1 MLTLADLVFFALGA
15 IIGSFLNVCI
25 YRMPREKS
33 IVTPGSSCPHCDTPI
48 RFYENIP
55 LVSYLLLRGRCTS
68 CGGSISARY
77 FGVELLTALLF
88 LILFRALGLSFD
100 LFVFL
105 IFASVL
111 IVLSFIDFEFR
122 IIPDVLSLG
131 GLVAGLVLAF
141 FRGPTVPSQA
151 GSVLVT
157 LMIAGL
163 LLTVAL
169 LFVWRRDFESR
180 LLEYL
185 ASLGGL
191 LVGLTLLPFSG
202 PSFTWWGDALP
213 GILVGQGVLR
223 AIAFAYELVRKQEGM
238 GGGDIKLLA
247 MIGAF
252 CGMKGVIF
260 SLVSGSLLGSLVGIP
275 LMIVKRADA
284 KYALPFG
291 PFLSFGA
298 LLFVLAGNRI
308 TYAFIN
314 FISPR

>member
-1 MLTLADLVFFALGA
+1 MDSVFFVLGA

-25 YRMPREKS
+25 HRMPREKS

-55 LVSYLLLRGRCTS
+55 LVSYLLLRGRCKS

-77 FGVELLTALLF
+77 FGVELLTAVLF
-88 LILFRALGLSFD
+88 VILFRALGLSFD

-105 IFASVL
+105 MFVSVL
-111 IVLSFIDFEFR
+111 IVVSFIDFEFR
-122 IIPDVLSLG
+122 IIPDTLSLG

-141 FRGPTVPSQA
+141 FRGPAVPSHA

-163 LLTVAL
+163 LLTAGL

-180 LLEYL
+180 LLEYFV
-185 ASLGGL
+185 SLGGL

-202 PSFTWWGDALP
+202 PPFTWWGDALP
-213 GILVGQGVLR
+213 GILVGQGVLW
-223 AIAFAYELVRKQEGM
+223 AIAFVYELARKQEGM

-252 CGMKGVIF
+252 CGIKGVVF
-260 SLVSGSLLGSLVGIP
+260 SLVSGSLVGSLVGIP
-275 LMIVKRADA
+275 LMIAKRADA

-291 PFLSFGA
+291 PFLSAGA
-298 LLFVLAGNRI
+298 VLYVLAGERTI
-308 TYAFIN
+308 YAFIN
-314 FISPR
+314 LISPR